1 MNLLKLSKLVAL
13 FLVLIVIAAGC
24 KKDDNPTESTDN
36 PSQFAGT
43 WKMTKVTVTYSG
55 SNIELTPEQAETQMT
70 IVAGSDGSYKMTT
83 VTTSGTTVQTGTW
96 KINGTKMELKYS
108 DGTSQSLDF
117 TLNGNKCTIKTT
129 VNALGTTLPATLEFT
144 KQ

>member
-1 MNLLKLSKLVAL
+1 MNLLKLSRFAAL
-13 FLVLIVIAAGC
+13 FLVVIVIAIGC

-70 IVAGSDGSYKMTT
+70 IVAGSDGSYQMTT